1 MSQIAMHIATAV
13 PADVFDNINA
23 LGSKATGTAKIIG
36 IALAV
41 ILVLIGGW
49 KAKGALAGLLLAGVA
64 GMFFVF
70 IMNNIGNADLQKT
83 VKDTIIPANGF
94 VPYRDIPPTNAM
106 GPGAGPAA
114 LLTLPSLSL
123 PSLSSPV

>member
-13 PADVFDNINA
+13 PADVFDNVNTMA
-23 LGSKATGTAKIIG
+23 SKAGGTAKIVG

-70 IMNNIGNADLQKT
+70 ILNNIGNADLQKT
-83 VKDTIIPANGF
+83 VKDTIIVPANGF
-94 VPYRDIPPTNAM
+94 VPYRDLPPTNAM
-106 GPGAGPAA
+106 GPGAGPVA
-114 LLTLPSLSL
+114 LLSL